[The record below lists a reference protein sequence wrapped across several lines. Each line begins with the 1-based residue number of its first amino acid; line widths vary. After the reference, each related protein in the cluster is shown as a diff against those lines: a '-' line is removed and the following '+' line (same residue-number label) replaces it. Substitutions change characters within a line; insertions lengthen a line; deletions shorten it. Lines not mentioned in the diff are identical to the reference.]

1 MKDGLIEGARVMDA
15 IQITT
20 VGWRSRNSV
29 RACGERNHVGG
40 GGSGLCIGQWNVRSG
55 GGGRGGGYV
64 CTVLFVDVWLAA
76 GSGGSGGGDSDVLL
90 RLPLTFSSCDPMA
103 R

>member
-20 VGWRSRNSV
+20 VGWWSRNSV

-40 GGSGLCIGQWNVRSG
+40 GGSGLCIGQ
-55 GGGRGGGYV
+55 
-64 CTVLFVDVWLAA
+64 
-76 GSGGSGGGDSDVLL
+76 
-90 RLPLTFSSCDPMA
+90 
-103 R
+103 